1 MNKMKYRKLG
11 NTELKVSVIGLGT
24 DQFSGGWNKHFTNTE
39 VTKILNHSEK
49 LGINFIDTAE
59 CYGDHSSEL
68 LIGESIKNSRDHW
81 IIETKFGHHYTDTN
95 NLITDF
101 SPESVLSQFE
111 KSLKSLKTDYV
122 DVYQFHSGTNK
133 EFFQNELWDVL
144 NELVKSDKIKHL
156 GVSIVNSSILSDD
169 YQQLKNSKNY
179 NCEIIQVVYNRLNAK
194 VEEIALPYCLKNGL
208 GVIARVPLA
217 KGHLSGKYLPNYQ
230 FSNDDIR
237 STHDKEQTKI
247 QLEKVKQIR
256 ENEIPNGANLAQWA
270 LSWCLKHES
279 ISCVIPGCKNL
290 EQLEINANTVTTD
303 MFPTNHPL
311 DCLLDGN

>member
-11 NTELKVSVIGLGT
+11 NTELKVSVIGIGT
-24 DQFSGGWNKHFTNTE
+24 DQFSGSWNKHFTNTE
-39 VTKILNHSEK
+39 VTKILNHGEK

-59 CYGDHSSEL
+59 CYGDHTSES

-81 IIETKFGHHYTDTN
+81 IIGTKFGHHYNDCTN
-95 NLITDF
+95 IKIADF
-101 SPESVLSQFE
+101 NPKSVISQFE

-122 DVYQFHSGTNK
+122 DVYQFHSGTNE
-133 EFFQNELWDVL
+133 EFFQNELWDIL
-144 NELVKSDKIKHL
+144 NELVKSGKIKHL
-156 GVSIVNSSILSDD
+156 GVSIVNSVILSND

-179 NCEIIQVVYNRLNAK
+179 NCEVIEVVYNRLNRK
-194 VEEIALPYCLKNGL
+194 VEETVLPYCLKNGL

-230 FSNDDIR
+230 FPNKDIR
-237 STHDKEQTKI
+237 STYDKDQTKS

-256 ENEIPNGANLAQWA
+256 KNEVPSGVNLAQWA
-270 LSWCLKHES
+270 LSWCLNHES

-290 EQLEINANTVTTD
+290 EQLEINANAVNIN
-303 MFPTNHPL
+303 MFLKNHPL
-311 DCLLDGN
+311 DCTID

>member
-1 MNKMKYRKLG
+1 MKYRKLG
-11 NTELKVSVIGLGT
+11 NTELKVSVIGIGT
-24 DQFSGGWNKHFTNTE
+24 DQFSGSWNKHFTNTE
-39 VTKILNHSEK
+39 VTKILNHGEK

-59 CYGDHSSEL
+59 CYGDHTSES

-81 IIETKFGHHYTDTN
+81 IIGTKFGHQYNDHRN
-95 NLITDF
+95 IRNVDF
-101 SPESVLSQFE
+101 NPKSVISQFE

-122 DVYQFHSGTNK
+122 DVYQFHSGTNE

-144 NELVKSDKIKHL
+144 NELVKSGKIKHL
-156 GVSIVNSSILSDD
+156 GVSIVNSVILSND

-179 NCEIIQVVYNRLNAK
+179 NCEVIEVVYNRLNRK
-194 VEEIALPYCLKNGL
+194 VEETVLPYCLKNGL

-230 FSNDDIR
+230 FPNKDIR
-237 STHDKEQTKI
+237 STHDKDQTKS

-256 ENEIPNGANLAQWA
+256 KNEVPSGVNLAQWS

-290 EQLEINANTVTTD
+290 EQLEINANAVNINI
-303 MFPTNHPL
+303 FPKNHPL
-311 DCLLDGN
+311 DCIVD

>member
-11 NTELKVSVIGLGT
+11 KSKLKVSVIGIGT
-24 DQFSGGWNKHFTNTE
+24 DQFSGSWNKHFTNAE
-39 VTKILNHSEK
+39 VTKILNHGKK

-59 CYGDHSSEL
+59 CYGDHTSES

-81 IIETKFGHHYTDTN
+81 IIGTKFGHHYNDDTK
-95 NLITDF
+95 IRVADF
-101 SPESVLSQFE
+101 NPKSVISQFE

-122 DVYQFHSGTNK
+122 DVYQFHSGTND

-144 NELVKSDKIKHL
+144 NQLVKSGKIKHL
-156 GVSIVNSSILSDD
+156 GVSIVNSSILSED

-179 NCEIIQVVYNRLNAK
+179 NCEIIQIVYNRLNAK
-194 VEEIALPYCLKNGL
+194 VEEIVLPYCLKNNL

-217 KGHLSGKYLPNYQ
+217 KGHLSGKYLPNFQ
-230 FSNDDIR
+230 FSDNDVR
-237 STHDKEQTKI
+237 STHDKDQTRI
-247 QLEKVKQIR
+247 QLAQVKQIR
-256 ENEIPNGANLAQWA
+256 ENEVPNGVNLAQWA

-290 EQLEINANTVTTD
+290 EQLDINAKTVNSSV
-303 MFPTNHPL
+303 FIKNHPL
-311 DCLLDGN
+311 DWTID